1 MNCRTVS
8 VSVIRAVTHR
18 SVDIMNT
25 INLSCALVFLSS
37 VLVSSSPV
45 PGSPLDLLFKD
56 APLLGPLAGL
66 SLSKVDLVTSLV
78 FRSGWRFSGDGW
90 PGICREELHPQHHQ
104 HHL

>member
-8 VSVIRAVTHR
+8 VSVIRAVTHS

-25 INLSCALVFLSS
+25 INLSFALVFLSS

-56 APLLGPLAGL
+56 APLLGPLVGL
-66 SLSKVDLVTSLV
+66 SLSKVDLVTS
-78 FRSGWRFSGDGW
+78 
-90 PGICREELHPQHHQ
+90 
-104 HHL
+104 